1 MTPPRANDLPGL
13 RILVVEDTT
22 LIADSI
28 CDELH
33 DHGCEVVGPIGTLQ
47 MALSV
52 ARDEDLDGALL
63 DVNLAGEQCFPV
75 ADILQERDVP
85 FVFIT
90 GYDTQ
95 STIPPRFHAV
105 ERLTKPFDLD
115 ELAVIVARR
124 FKGA

>member
-1 MTPPRANDLPGL
+1 MEPRPLDLSGL

-28 CDELH
+28 CDELQS
-33 DHGCEVVGPIGTLQ
+33 HGCEIVGPIGRLEH
-47 MALSV
+47 ALSA
-52 ARDEDLDGALL
+52 AREQELNGALL
-63 DVNLAGEQCFPV
+63 DINLAGEQCFPV

-95 STIPPRFHAV
+95 SAIPPRFHAV

-115 ELAVIVARR
+115 DLAIIAARR
-124 FKGA
+124 FAPR

>member
-1 MTPPRANDLPGL
+1 MQPHASSLSGL

-28 CDELH
+28 CDELQS
-33 DHGCEVVGPIGTLQ
+33 HGCEIVGSIGRLEQ
-47 MALSV
+47 ALSA
-52 ARDEDLDGALL
+52 ARDEKLDGALL
-63 DVNLAGEQCFPV
+63 DVNLAGEQSFPV
-75 ADILQERDVP
+75 ADILQKRNVP

-115 ELAVIVARR
+115 DLVVVVARR
-124 FKGA
+124 FGRT

>member
-1 MTPPRANDLPGL
+1 MQPL

-28 CDELH
+28 CDELQS
-33 DHGCEVVGPIGTLQ
+33 HGCEIVGPIGRLQ
-47 MALSV
+47 EALAV
-52 ARDEDLDGALL
+52 AREQELNGALL
-63 DVNLAGEQCFPV
+63 DINLAGEQCFPV
-75 ADILQERDVP
+75 ADILQDRGIP

-95 STIPPRFHAV
+95 SAIPPRFHGV

-115 ELAVIVARR
+115 DLAVIVARR
-124 FKGA
+124 FSRR

>member
-1 MTPPRANDLPGL
+1 MQSPSNKLSGL
-13 RILVVEDTT
+13 RILVVEDTE

-28 CDELH
+28 CDELQS
-33 DHGCEVVGPIGTLQ
+33 HGCEIVGPVSRLPQ
-47 MALSV
+47 ALSA
-52 ARDEDLDGALL
+52 AREQKLDGALL

-90 GYDTQ
+90 GYDVQ
-95 STIPPRFHAV
+95 SSIPPRFHGI

-115 ELAVIVARR
+115 DLAILVARR
-124 FKGA
+124 FAPH

>member
-1 MTPPRANDLPGL
+1 MQPRTNNLSGL
-13 RILVVEDTT
+13 RILVVEDTE

-28 CDELH
+28 CDELQS
-33 DHGCEVVGPIGTLQ
+33 HGCEIVGPIGRLPQ
-47 MALSV
+47 ALSA
-52 ARDEDLDGALL
+52 AREQRLDGALL

-75 ADILQERDVP
+75 ADILQERDIP

-95 STIPPRFHAV
+95 SSIPPRFHGA

-115 ELAVIVARR
+115 DLAVIAARR
-124 FKGA
+124 FASR